1 MLSNINYFLKTNKHL
16 LFLFYFLLLPFGSV
30 YVIYCI
36 LLLLVSVL
44 SLRIFKDSVASNYYV
59 YLFML
64 VWVPM
69 LISLIVA
76 INFDKSFIKTLSVFP
91 FLFVGLYLT
100 SGLSIKKI
108 YTAMFIIV
116 VATGFWC
123 IDFFIYHYKFIELE
137 HALLWRWSFSIDNIH
152 YIPILGQILSVLLP
166 IIFEAIRK
174 YSQTRI
180 KASMSLIFAVIYITT
195 IILSGNRNAVLMM
208 LLSLFTWSIYAGIKC
223 GYFKN
228 FPKIVFS
235 IILVA
240 VVFFSTLLSFSTTRL
255 VSLSEIQSTDLQTI
269 DKLSSH
275 RLPLWE
281 AAYNMAKDNWI
292 NGIGPRGYRYGYE
305 EYRPEVGKYE
315 IEYNEG
321 MTHPHF
327 ALLEVFLET
336 GIIGLLSLFFL
347 FWLILKEILKANE
360 EIQLLLVPWFIA
372 LLTAIIPNIGKAF
385 YSSYWLT
392 FIIFLLIGIA
402 SIVNISKKIKTAEF

>member
-180 KASMSLIFAVIYITT
+180 KVSMSLIFAVIYITT